1 MDLCNAIYIIFFGF
15 FGCIIQNTYCTTA
28 STDSDKRI
36 ECFACGLPMID
47 PTKDNSTFSLD
58 PYEPKSKIYNE
69 SCTIYKQYQLEYPE
83 YMNKWVRKCPAGS
96 TNCFWAKGTLNAED
110 PEFRGCA
117 QVKFQHEHKCTKEI
131 QAVTVVDNQKH
142 VDVEVELCYCPED
155 KCNEERNIGQN
166 NRFNY
171 IIMLMTIIVT
181 LVFGVD
187 K

>member
-1 MDLCNAIYIIFFGF
+1 MSKEQQKFFDNLLLYFSHFFHIFTGF

-96 TNCFWAKGTLNAED
+96 TNCFWAKGTLN
-110 PEFRGCA
+110 
-117 QVKFQHEHKCTKEI
+117 
-131 QAVTVVDNQKH
+131 
-142 VDVEVELCYCPED
+142 VEGIY
-155 KCNEERNIGQN
+155 
-166 NRFNY
+166 
-171 IIMLMTIIVT
+171 
-181 LVFGVD
+181 LVSLITT
-187 K
+187 